1 MKILV
6 TGSVGFIGYH
16 LSKSLLDDGY
26 KVMGIDNINDYYDV
40 SLKYGRLE
48 ELGINKS
55 NIGPLAKCSF
65 EETTVIM
72 MNAAVFGE
80 FDGLKGVSSN
90 IMLGQIPPCGT
101 GDSDIILDEM
111 KLVETEKI
119 EETKAEHLEDLLDIS
134 EYCDTNANFGFNI
147 SNIETDNVDLADMP
161 VVEVH

>member
-1 MKILV
+1 MPV
-6 TGSVGFIGYH
+6 FSDASVSSRHIG
-16 LSKSLLDDGY
+16 LLCDIMSHNG
-26 KVMGIDNINDYYDV
+26 NIMSVD
-40 SLKYGRLE
+40 RH
-48 ELGINKS
+48 GINKS